1 MLSPLLIFSF
11 ALFEGSVALGT
22 QDAPLFITRLLGLS
36 LLTPFFLGEGLVGS
50 LLRSSGSPRL
60 SPSSV
65 FQFAPF
71 PDLTA
76 RIPQLCFFTPQSP
89 FLGLQ
94 RPVVRWFSPAFWF
107 IVPFFGSCDELD
119 HRFFV
124 RQFCVL
130 KDLTRPFTF
139 VRLYL

>member
-1 MLSPLLIFSF
+1 
-11 ALFEGSVALGT
+11 
-22 QDAPLFITRLLGLS
+22 
-36 LLTPFFLGEGLVGS
+36 
-50 LLRSSGSPRL
+50 LRSPGSPRL
-60 SPSSV
+60 SPGSI

-76 RIPQLCFFTPQSP
+76 RIPQLRFFTPQSP

-94 RPVVRWFSPAFWF
+94 RPVVCWFSLAFWF

-124 RQFCVL
+124 RQLWVL
-130 KDLTRPFTF
+130 EDLTRPFTF
-139 VRLYL
+139 VRFCL